1 MARRST
7 SRCCRAQLG
16 LKLFGLSRQ
25 RTDYQRELAV
35 RLVLPFPIL
44 SDEGERFAGALL
56 LPRLT
61 TGGEVYLKRLT
72 LLIRAGLIEAVFY
85 PVADPSGHAAEV
97 LSRLSEGPR

>member
-1 MARRST
+1 M
-7 SRCCRAQLG
+7 
-16 LKLFGLSRQ
+16 FGLSRQ

-44 SDEGERFAGALL
+44 SDEGERFAGGAA
-56 LPRLT
+56 PAKVHH
-61 TGGEVYLKRLT
+61 GGEVYLKRLT